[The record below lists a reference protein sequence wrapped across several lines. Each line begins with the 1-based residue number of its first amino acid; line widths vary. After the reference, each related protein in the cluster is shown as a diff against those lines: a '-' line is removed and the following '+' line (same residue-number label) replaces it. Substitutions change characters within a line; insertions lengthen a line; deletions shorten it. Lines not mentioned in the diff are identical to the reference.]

1 MKKSFLF
8 SYALAGMMLASC
20 SSSDD
25 VATGTHG
32 FAEDGTGYVKVSLN
46 LPTRSASSTRGVND
60 QTDDGEADEYKVND
74 ATLIIFAGDN
84 EADATFQSA
93 YDLTGTVKEDKDKDN
108 DQVTSQY
115 TVTQKVNSVS
125 STAGSHIY
133 AFVVLNHGDDM
144 TLTNNVLYVNGTA
157 LTGKT
162 FSEFSKMQVTSAST
176 TTSPMIN
183 FEKDNIM
190 MTNAVVTTSPGT
202 AKLTAP
208 TTLADV
214 STKIY
219 STEAE
224 AKAAPAA
231 DIFVERMLAK
241 VTLKC
246 TEGTSS
252 STVTPSGG
260 TASNFGYS
268 LVGWELGN
276 FNSKSYVSR
285 QWDNS
290 WNSLYS
296 DGDGLTTHSELD
308 NNKYRFAGINLI
320 KEEAGNPSGDFYRTY
335 FGMDANYGT
344 DANFTDHPSTIKD
357 LINPLTTDG
366 VSYCYENTVN
376 VPMMDAGH
384 GKKNATTA
392 LIKMKLTTSGWPS
405 TTGDFYTKDNI
416 KGTIYTEDQAK
427 KLVSNRF
434 FTDFTDKAQLGA
446 LFSPAI
452 TESGDYSVNVTFSG
466 DAGSQQYTVELVFT
480 PTSGTVKKKTLE
492 DTDKY
497 TTSAGTA
504 SILQTLQNNIT
515 ITKFKDG
522 YSYYKVLVKHFGD
535 ELTPWNK
542 TTKTTATGMY
552 PSNSEANYLGRYGVV
567 RNNWYEITVSGV
579 SSIGAA
585 TADEL
590 HVNDDSS
597 SDDETTSYISCRIN
611 VLSWAKRTQSTVLGE

>member
-8 SYALAGMMLASC
+8 SYVLAGMMLASC

-60 QTDDGEADEYKVND
+60 DTADGEAEEYKVND

-93 YDLTGTVKEDKDKDN
+93 YDLTGTVKEDVDN
-108 DQVTSQY
+108 DQITSQY

-133 AFVVLNHGDDM
+133 AFVVLNHGKAM
-144 TLTNNVLYVNGTA
+144 TLTKNVLYVNGTA

-162 FSEFSKMQVTSAST
+162 FSDFSKMQVTSASSTT

-183 FEKDNIM
+183 FEKDKIM
-190 MTNAVVTTSPGT
+190 MTNAVVTTSPGN
-202 AKLTAP
+202 AELTAP

-246 TEGTSS
+246 DNGTSS
-252 STVTPSGG
+252 STVTPFGSP
-260 TASNFGYS
+260 ASKFGYS

-276 FNSKSYVSR
+276 FNSNSYVSR

-290 WNSLYS
+290 WNTLYS

-308 NNKYRFAGINLI
+308 KNKYRFAGINLI

-335 FGMDANYGT
+335 FGKDANYDV
-344 DANFTDHPSTIKD
+344 DANFTDHPSTITD
-357 LINPLTTDG
+357 LISPLTTDG

-376 VPMMDAGH
+376 VPMMDAGN

-392 LIKMKLTTSGWPS
+392 LIKMKLTPSGWS
-405 TTGDFYTKDNI
+405 TEDFYTKDNI

-434 FTDFTDKAQLGA
+434 FTDFTDKDQLGE
-446 LFSPAI
+446 LFTPTI
-452 TESGDYSVNVTFSG
+452 TEGGDYSVNVTFSG
-466 DAGSQQYTVELVFT
+466 DAGSQQYAVELVFT
-480 PTSGTVKKKTLE
+480 PTSGTAKTKVL
-492 DTDKY
+492 TNSDKY

-515 ITKFKDG
+515 ITKFKDC

-552 PSNSEANYLGRYGVV
+552 PSSSEANYLGRYGVV
-567 RNNWYEITVSGV
+567 RNNWYEITVSDV

-585 TADEL
+585 TAGEL